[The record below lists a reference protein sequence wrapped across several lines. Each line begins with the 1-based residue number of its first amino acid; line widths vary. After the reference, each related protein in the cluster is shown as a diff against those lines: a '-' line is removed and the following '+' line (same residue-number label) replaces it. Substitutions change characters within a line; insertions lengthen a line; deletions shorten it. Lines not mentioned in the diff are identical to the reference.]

1 MSDDKKDPPSTPSTQ
16 EMLSKAIFKI
26 IDDMLL
32 FKEFQRRLFAA
43 RAKAEEEK
51 LK

>member
-1 MSDDKKDPPSTPSTQ
+1 MPDDKRDTPSGK
-16 EMLSKAIFKI
+16 EMQVWAIFKVVDSI
-26 IDDMLL
+26 IL

-51 LK
+51 QP